1 MNGAHRWAV
10 ITLVSSIVA
19 LAAAD
24 VASGT
29 ALTTVPLLWFLAVI
43 PGMPYA
49 RLVTPPERD
58 WVQRWITAVGLSIA
72 LAAVVAE
79 ILLYA
84 DSYTGFTAVAVLG
97 GIGVAGALTE
107 QWRSAREAA
116 DTADAPG
123 AVSGSEPVGATE

>member
-1 MNGAHRWAV
+1 VTGAHRWAV

-29 ALTTVPLLWFLAVI
+29 ALTTVPLVWFLAVV

-58 WVQRWITAVGLSIA
+58 WVQRWVTAVGLSIA

-79 ILLYA
+79 VLLYT
-84 DSYTGFTAVAVLG
+84 DTYSGFTAVALLG
-97 GIGVAGALTE
+97 GIAVAGALVE
-107 QWRSAREAA
+107 QWRSARNA
-116 DTADAPG
+116 ADAPEQVT
-123 AVSGSEPVGATE
+123 AATE

>member
-1 MNGAHRWAV
+1 MTGTHRWAV

-29 ALTTVPLLWFLAVI
+29 ALTTVPLVWFLAVV

-58 WVQRWITAVGLSIA
+58 WVQRWVTAVGLSIA

-79 ILLYA
+79 VLF
-84 DSYTGFTAVAVLG
+84 YTDTYSGFTTVAVLG
-97 GIGVAGALTE
+97 GIAVAGALAE
-107 QWRSAREAA
+107 QWRSARDA
-116 DTADAPG
+116 ADAPEQVT
-123 AVSGSEPVGATE
+123 AATE